1 LPQGAQLVATQ
12 IEIDKVI
19 QNMKPIQSALVVGGH
34 KFSSLKEDLKQANDK
49 TQQLLDEKQFI
60 TNVSERQKEQNEILC
75 KLEDDLTKQVGKNQ
89 ILTLDVGRPLNLH
102 RWRHLANA
110 NPEKWALIEKVHR
123 LQKQSISSMD
133 KVTSQSSIM
142 DEKKILLAKLKQEVT
157 SQASIDSIKSQL
169 SQLKIT
175 HQNITKEI
183 KANELV
189 LQERAEHAESLKAEL
204 LELEKER
211 MEMKTAY
218 IVSVIS
224 SH

>member
-1 LPQGAQLVATQ
+1 
-12 IEIDKVI
+12 
-19 QNMKPIQSALVVGGH
+19 
-34 KFSSLKEDLKQANDK
+34 
-49 TQQLLDEKQFI
+49 
-60 TNVSERQKEQNEILC
+60 
-75 KLEDDLTKQVGKNQ
+75 
-89 ILTLDVGRPLNLH
+89 
-102 RWRHLANA
+102 
-110 NPEKWALIEKVHR
+110 
-123 LQKQSISSMD
+123 MD
-133 KVTSQSSIM
+133 KVTSQSSIL

-169 SQLKIT
+169 LQLKIT